1 MSSQVGYRLAVRK
14 RLSPLDMI
22 HQELPMAPTPPGVAG
37 LNLSSTEDEPVRT
50 CAKRVQRQTGRTR
63 GLSAVSWREM
73 RHPTRGMRDLRTTGK
88 PAVTQDQGATEIKRH
103 RRWDPNA
110 AGRMPPHLGV

>member
-1 MSSQVGYRLAVRK
+1 
-14 RLSPLDMI
+14 
-22 HQELPMAPTPPGVAG
+22 MAPTPPGVPG
-37 LNLSSTEDEPVRT
+37 LNPSSTEDEPVRT

-103 RRWDPNA
+103 RRWEPNA
-110 AGRMPPHLGV
+110 AGRRPLHLGV